1 MINQQKIITY
11 LKEKYNPL
19 TIALYGS
26 YADGT
31 YNQNSDFDCLI
42 IVKYKDYSHDDH
54 LIDNVRLDCFIY
66 TEDEI
71 KTKSIEEFITIY
83 KANIIYDTGIGK
95 QLKSEVEKYVDSF
108 TYKDKEFL
116 VSWIKKTLWRIG
128 SVDDDSNFRAITFLS
143 ESLEDYCLLRDIFY
157 FGSKKSIKYL
167 KKEDKI
173 GYNLFYKAI
182 STRTNDS
189 IIDWG
194 EHIIQYK

>member
-1 MINQQKIITY
+1 M
-11 LKEKYNPL
+11 
-19 TIALYGS
+19 
-26 YADGT
+26 
-31 YNQNSDFDCLI
+31 I
-42 IVKYKDYSHDDH
+42 IVKYKDYSHDDY
-54 LIDNVRLDCFIY
+54 LIDNVYIDCFIY

-157 FGSKKSIKYL
+157 FGSKKI
-167 KKEDKI
+167 
-173 GYNLFYKAI
+173 N
-182 STRTNDS
+182 
-189 IIDWG
+189 
-194 EHIIQYK
+194 